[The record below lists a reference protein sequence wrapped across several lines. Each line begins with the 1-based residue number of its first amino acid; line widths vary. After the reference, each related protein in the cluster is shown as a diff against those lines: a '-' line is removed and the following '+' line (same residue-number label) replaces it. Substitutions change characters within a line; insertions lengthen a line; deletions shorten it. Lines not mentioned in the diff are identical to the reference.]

1 MQIFINLVESLNSP
15 VYSAPPC
22 ISSWVHQVVVD
33 DSREPCLVYS
43 SWPSSY
49 HTWQQSISLSHH
61 LLLTYQV
68 VQIAWSVTW
77 PSVFRYCC
85 HLEQHPCMPAMHCT
99 QWEITHWTSHSRT
112 VFFHQLIEKWM
123 NVSALRWFRDTVI
136 WYCALTLLVGHQEEH
151 PSCKNWVIRYRC
163 GCLSVVRCRL
173 FAYDHMVSLPS

>member
-15 VYSAPPC
+15 VYSVPPC
-22 ISSWVHQVVVD
+22 ISSWVHQVIVD
-33 DSREPCLVYS
+33 DSREPCLYYS

-112 VFFHQLIEKWM
+112 VFIYQLIEKWM
-123 NVSALRWFRDTVI
+123 NVSALRCFPDTVL
-136 WYCALTLLVGHQEEH
+136 WHCWWA
-151 PSCKNWVIRYRC
+151 SCV
-163 GCLSVVRCRL
+163 
-173 FAYDHMVSLPS
+173 